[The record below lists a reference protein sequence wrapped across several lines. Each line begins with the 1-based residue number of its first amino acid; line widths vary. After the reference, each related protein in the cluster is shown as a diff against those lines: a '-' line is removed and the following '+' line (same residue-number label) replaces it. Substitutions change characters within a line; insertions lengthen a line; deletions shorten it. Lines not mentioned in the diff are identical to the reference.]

1 MPRDDGDDAYE
12 EWWKTVAYGKGTMW
26 KHRRTGRRV
35 HLTEYIYV
43 TDHKVSFRYVRSGMR
58 RTMRLRLFF
67 ETFELRSRAPK

>member
-1 MPRDDGDDAYE
+1 
-12 EWWKTVAYGKGTMW
+12 MW

-35 HLTEYIYV
+35 HLTEYSYV